1 VAGRVLTFS
10 DPKVIDYLQ
19 NDFIPVAINC
29 DYFVP
34 LDMWTRNWSESSKFM
49 TDICR
54 KNGKGIKPGETV
66 QGYYPISAAGDTYG
80 VGGACATPGQE
91 KWMIGLLWNALEAF
105 RKNPPAK
112 VELKETSLPPET
124 KIPEGTVILRV
135 FTRMGP
141 LSKEQDAKKDLHN
154 QGVQRDHLWILAAEQ
169 AEILR
174 RLADKEEADVPERLA
189 RRIILY
195 HLIDSV
201 RGEAPPWGL
210 GDVKAMSFR
219 MSRTRDSQTQIGVK
233 LTGSFTLEH
242 GTSYGLKGILE
253 GVLEIDKAQKQ
264 VKSAKIYASGD
275 AFGGGPFTPDAPEG
289 TFPLKFA
296 MVLVNDELS
305 RYLAPHIINF
315 GSPVG
320 RVDEY
325 VRAMGP

>member
-1 VAGRVLTFS
+1 VLTFS

-34 LDMWTRNWSESSKFM
+34 LDQTARNWSESATFM
-49 TDICR
+49 TEICR
-54 KNGKGIKPGETV
+54 KNGKGIKPGETT
-66 QGYYPISAAGDTYG
+66 QGYYPMSAAGDSYG

-91 KWMIGLLWNALEAF
+91 KWMIGLLWKALEQF

-112 VELKETSLPPET
+112 VELKETSLPPEA
-124 KIPEGTVILRV
+124 KIPEGAAILRV

-141 LSKEQDAKKDLHN
+141 LSKAQEAKNDVHY

-169 AEILR
+169 AEILK

-189 RRIILY
+189 RRIVFY

-201 RGEAPPWGL
+201 RGEALPWEL
-210 GDVKAMSFR
+210 GDVKAMSLR
-219 MSRTRDSQTQIGVK
+219 MARIRDSKTELGVK

-242 GTSYGLKGILE
+242 HKSTGLKGTLE
-253 GVLEIDKAQKQ
+253 GVLEIDKVRKQ
-264 VKSAKIYASGD
+264 VKSAKLFASGD
-275 AFGGGPFTPDAPEG
+275 AFGGGPYTPGAPEG

-296 MVLVNDELS
+296 MVLANDELS
-305 RYLAPHIINF
+305 RYLAPHAINC

-320 RVDEY
+320 RVEEY
-325 VRAMGP
+325 LRAMGP

>member
-34 LDMWTRNWSESSKFM
+34 LDQTARNWSESAAFM
-49 TDICR
+49 TEICR
-54 KNGKGIKPGETV
+54 KNGKGIKPGESV
-66 QGYYPISAAGDTYG
+66 QGYYPISAAGDSYG

-91 KWMIGLLWNALEAF
+91 KWMIGLLGNALHAF

-112 VELKETSLPPET
+112 VELKETSLPPEA
-124 KIPEGTVILRV
+124 KIPEGTAILRV

-141 LSKEQDAKKDLHN
+141 LSKGQDAKQNVHY
-154 QGVQRDHLWILAAEQ
+154 QGVQRNHLWVLAAEQ
-169 AEILR
+169 AEILK
-174 RLADKEEADVPERLA
+174 RLSDKEEADVPERLA
-189 RRIILY
+189 RRIVLY

-201 RGEAPPWGL
+201 RGEAPPWVP
-210 GDVKAMSFR
+210 GDVKAMSLR
-219 MSRTRDSQTQIGVK
+219 MSRTHDSQSELGVK

-242 GTSYGLKGILE
+242 HQSTGLKGTLE
-253 GVLEIDKAQKQ
+253 GVLEIDKVRKV

-296 MVLVNDELS
+296 MILVNDELS
-305 RYLAPHIINF
+305 RYLAPHAINC

-320 RVDEY
+320 RVEEY
-325 VRAMGP
+325 LRALGP